1 MMPAQ
6 FIHQTCLRATS
17 GEVYKWHENPSALKR
32 LSPRNGTVEIIKPAL
47 LSQGSIAHLR
57 ILFLGNLLHID
68 WLAELE
74 HVRPGREF
82 SDRQLKG
89 PFKMWKHRH
98 IFIPTSVNNCIM
110 RDEIEFVVPGGTWVH
125 SILAPLILKKIQR
138 VFIDR
143 HRVLIEEFGEGQPD
157 LFNAN
162 VTNN

>member
-1 MMPAQ
+1 
-6 FIHQTCLRATS
+6 
-17 GEVYKWHENPSALKR
+17 
-32 LSPRNGTVEIIKPAL
+32 
-47 LSQGSIAHLR
+47 
-57 ILFLGNLLHID
+57 
-68 WLAELE
+68 
-74 HVRPGREF
+74 
-82 SDRQLKG
+82 
-89 PFKMWKHRH
+89 
-98 IFIPTSVNNCIM
+98 M